1 MALTICGNV
10 PRRQDATSQEAC
22 NVASW
27 CRAALTA
34 FALRLAASLL
44 TLRLAFLGGRRV
56 RRRTDENRAGLG
68 RVGVLD
74 VRLPPVARGN
84 QTRQRVPGRLAVRRR
99 ARRGRTGRGARVLDR
114 VREIG

>member
-44 TLRLAFLGGRRV
+44 ALRLAFLGGRRD
-56 RRRTDENRAGLG
+56 RRRTDENRAGLR
-68 RVGVLD
+68 RVGVRDFRWAPDACGVETVL
-74 VRLPPVARGN
+74 
-84 QTRQRVPGRLAVRRR
+84 RVPGGLAVRSRTRR
-99 ARRGRTGRGARVLDR
+99 RRTRR
-114 VREIG
+114 

>member
-22 NVASW
+22 NGAWW

-68 RVGVLD
+68 RVGVGD
-74 VRLPPVARGN
+74 VRLPPVGRRGES
-84 QTRQRVPGRLAVRRR
+84 RQRIPGGLAERRR
-99 ARRGRTGRGARVLDR
+99 ARR
-114 VREIG
+114 

>member
-56 RRRTDENRAGLG
+56 RRRTDENREGNG
-68 RVGVLD
+68 RVGD
-74 VRLPPVARGN
+74 SGVRLLPVARVN
-84 QTRQRVPGRLAVRRR
+84 LTQQRVPGRLAVRRR
-99 ARRGRTGRGARVLDR
+99 ARRRRTCRAA
-114 VREIG
+114 

>member
-68 RVGVLD
+68 RVGVVD
-74 VRLPPVARGN
+74 VRVRQSTRLNSSHPPISDGVVVL
-84 QTRQRVPGRLAVRRR
+84 QRNRRR
-99 ARRGRTGRGARVLDR
+99 RTGRAARVLDR
-114 VREIG
+114 VRE

>member
-44 TLRLAFLGGRRV
+44 TLRLAFLGGRRD
-56 RRRTDENRAGLG
+56 RRRTDENRAGLR
-68 RVGVLD
+68 RVGVRDL
-74 VRLPPVARGN
+74 RRPPVGRGG
-84 QTRQRVPGRLAVRRR
+84 QTIQRVPGRLAVRRR
-99 ARRGRTGRGARVLDR
+99 ARRRRTRRR
-114 VREIG
+114 PR